1 MKKKK
6 VEKPLYFPIFA
17 ERLKN
22 LREEQGLTQIE
33 LCKEL
38 EKFNI
43 NGNTISAR
51 DTSISEYET
60 GGHVPDIIRLRGL
73 CQALNVSA
81 DYLLGLSNAKNTE
94 LDIQAISKAT
104 GLSDNAISALQSS
117 IKEKEEDEKNPIQIP
132 GLPQNNTTDS
142 NKQISYKHELINS
155 CFEKG
160 QFITLFKRIL
170 TYIRLNIN
178 ASHFCFAYDKL
189 KKASNK
195 DFEKDIQQMNEI
207 SNNFHLDV
215 DIEEFLLQEIVKTLI
230 LCHCIDIDYYRQNTK
245 VILSISK
252 PENDSN

>member
-81 DYLLGLSNAKNTE
+81 DYLLGLSNAKNMNSTY
-94 LDIQAISKAT
+94 
-104 GLSDNAISALQSS
+104 
-117 IKEKEEDEKNPIQIP
+117 
-132 GLPQNNTTDS
+132 
-142 NKQISYKHELINS
+142 KQ
-155 CFEKG
+155 
-160 QFITLFKRIL
+160 
-170 TYIRLNIN
+170 
-178 ASHFCFAYDKL
+178 
-189 KKASNK
+189 
-195 DFEKDIQQMNEI
+195 
-207 SNNFHLDV
+207 
-215 DIEEFLLQEIVKTLI
+215 
-230 LCHCIDIDYYRQNTK
+230 
-245 VILSISK
+245 
-252 PENDSN
+252 